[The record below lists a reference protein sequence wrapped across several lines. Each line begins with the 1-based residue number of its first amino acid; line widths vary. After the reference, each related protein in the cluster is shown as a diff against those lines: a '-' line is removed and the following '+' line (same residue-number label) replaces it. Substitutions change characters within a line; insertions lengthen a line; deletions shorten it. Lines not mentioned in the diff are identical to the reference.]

1 MAHSPAPLP
10 VGVAAPAVAS
20 PVDWGA
26 ILAGAVVA
34 SAIAFVLLAF
44 GSAAGLS
51 LGSAEPGEG
60 VSLAWISI
68 ASGIWFIWV
77 AVSAFAAG
85 GYCAGRLRRVSGGVT
100 PDEIETR
107 DGAHGVVVWALG
119 TLIAAVMAANGI
131 GGLTGAAAGAAGTAA
146 SAVTQAAGD
155 ALGNDYGDLGASL
168 LREGGGTPA
177 ARKIDAGQIGG
188 ILSAAAAGDGLSDT
202 DRTYLTQTLA
212 ARTGLTPDEAGA
224 RIDEALAEAQEIRAA
239 AVDAAETARV
249 VAAIAAFVVAATLM
263 AGAGA
268 AWFGATA
275 GGAHRD
281 DGLPF
286 RSLHRR

>member
-1 MAHSPAPLP
+1 MAQISASVP
-10 VGVAAPAVAS
+10 VGAAAPAAVSS

-34 SAIAFVLLAF
+34 SALAFVLLAF
-44 GSAAGLS
+44 GSAVGLS

-85 GYCAGRLRRVSGGVT
+85 GYCAGRLRRVSGGVSA
-100 PDEIETR
+100 DEIETR

-131 GGLTGAAAGAAGTAA
+131 GGLTGAAAGAAGNAA
-146 SAVTQAAGD
+146 TAVTQAAGD
-155 ALGNDYGDLGASL
+155 ALGDDYGDLGASL

-177 ARKIDAGQIGG
+177 ARDVDAGQIGE
-188 ILSAAAAGDGLSDT
+188 ILSAAAAGNGLSDI
-202 DRTYLTQTLA
+202 DRTYLTETLA
-212 ARTGLTPDEAGA
+212 ARSGLTPEEASA
-224 RIDEALAEAQEIRAA
+224 RIDDALAQAREIRAA

-249 VAAIAAFVVAATLM
+249 AAAIAAFVIAATLM
-263 AGAGA
+263 ASAGA
-268 AWFGATA
+268 AWFGATT
-275 GGAHRD
+275 GGTHRD
-281 DGLPF
+281 EGLAF
-286 RSLHRR
+286 RTLRR